1 MKGFSNVL
9 LAFLSFQGPHTS
21 GNLESRNKM
30 RGFSNEQT
38 GSQVHA
44 WDDNNNTRSRIKTLR
59 DDGLTTSVLTVNIA
73 SMSAG
78 FTLIELL
85 VVVLIIGIL
94 AAVALP
100 KYELAVAKSR
110 LTEVNIMLKKIRE
123 NNQLMKLS
131 GNEGDTEALYEDTGL
146 TYSSTGGVGGAGG
159 ASSKNFCYDPTWVG
173 FIVMPKPC
181 KEDSADYMI
190 DLIDAAD
197 GTYRQICM
205 GKTDF
210 GKRLCKSVCGSES
223 CDMITNKPSN

>member
-1 MKGFSNVL
+1 
-9 LAFLSFQGPHTS
+9 
-21 GNLESRNKM
+21 
-30 RGFSNEQT
+30 
-38 GSQVHA
+38 
-44 WDDNNNTRSRIKTLR
+44 
-59 DDGLTTSVLTVNIA
+59 
-73 SMSAG
+73 AG